1 MTTRRWGIHKE
12 REKICEVCGDK
23 FRTTHARSKY
33 CGDNCLRV
41 ANGHVVRIIR
51 CVICGTAA
59 QRSSPRQVT
68 CMGDECRRLH
78 TNAYHASRRQKRPER
93 PFSCKHCGRST
104 TRQGTNRR
112 RYCEVCTDIKHRY
125 DVGNSHRAR
134 ARKNGGDVAPV
145 NPWKV
150 FVRDGWRC
158 QICGCKTPRSAKGK
172 GRPNSPE
179 IDHIVPLRVGGDHTY
194 DNVQCACRT
203 CNRSKGAIAK
213 GQMRLGFHASSDEH
227 TAYRM
232 KRRLRDLYKDPI
244 IQKIAAIMRDPANAT
259 AVVLWPE
266 GLPLPKDGESLRDQ
280 ILRIVTQ

>member
-59 QRSSPRQVT
+59 QRSSPKQVT

-134 ARKNGGDVAPV
+134 ARKNGGDVKSAGAKRPVAPRVKGDRTRQRSITSCHCASAEITHTTTSNAPV
-145 NPWKV
+145 GHAIDQRARSRRAK
-150 FVRDGWRC
+150 
-158 QICGCKTPRSAKGK
+158 CGSASM
-172 GRPNSPE
+172 RHLTNT
-179 IDHIVPLRVGGDHTY
+179 LRTG
-194 DNVQCACRT
+194 
-203 CNRSKGAIAK
+203 
-213 GQMRLGFHASSDEH
+213 
-227 TAYRM
+227 
-232 KRRLRDLYKDPI
+232 
-244 IQKIAAIMRDPANAT
+244 
-259 AVVLWPE
+259 
-266 GLPLPKDGESLRDQ
+266 
-280 ILRIVTQ
+280 